1 MYNIYIYMKWA
12 FGVEELSNY
21 TAIVPPRIERHWK
34 EQGDTTT
41 DWDGFFVG
49 SLPTPW
55 VYY

>member
-1 MYNIYIYMKWA
+1 MKWA